1 MINMA
6 AGGAAISVLS
16 RQMGAQLWIT
26 DVGARHE
33 VDAPIRQRC
42 VRRGTDDI
50 SQGPAMSLDEA
61 VEALEV
67 GIETGVAAVEQGLTS
82 LSPERWESLTPPRR
96 RPSSASSPGCRP
108 LR

>member
-1 MINMA
+1 M
-6 AGGAAISVLS
+6 
-16 RQMGAQLWIT
+16 T

-67 GIETGVAAVEQGLTS
+67 GIETGVAAVEQGADILITG
-82 LSPERWESLTPPRR
+82 EMGIANTTPA
-96 RPSSASSPGCRP
+96 SA
-108 LR
+108 LI